1 MKMPPFSIERIHFV
15 GIGGIG
21 MSGIAEIL
29 HQLGY
34 QVQGSD
40 LSRNNNVIR
49 LEKLGIKI
57 LQGHDEANIDGC
69 DVVVISSAVSN
80 TNPEVVKARELHL
93 PVVKRAEMLAEL
105 MRLKWTISVGGSH
118 GKTTT
123 TSLISTMLKQAGCDP
138 TIITGG
144 IINALG
150 TNAILGKG
158 DMMVVEADESDG
170 SFQYLPST
178 MVIATNID
186 PEHMDYYGSL
196 DALKDAFVK
205 FVNNI
210 PFYGLGVVCGDDKNI
225 QSILPAFSNKRIVTY
240 GFSAS
245 NNVQATNVVAAEG
258 GMMFDVI
265 FNESFKW
272 SNVAKIKEIKGLFL
286 PMFGEHNILN
296 ALATLCVAQEMG
308 ISEANIRDA
317 LNHFSGVKRRFTI
330 TGVVNT
336 ITFVDD
342 YAHHPTEIKAVLD
355 AADKFKKGRLLVVMQ
370 PHRYSR
376 LKEHFSEFVDAFVG
390 ASIDELCVTPV
401 YSAGE
406 AEIENINS
414 NALVRSMQS
423 ANVNA
428 VFVES
433 EDELK
438 QRLLKALQP
447 DDTVIF
453 MGAGDITKWAYDMP
467 NVLKVNLGV

>member
-57 LQGHDEANIDGC
+57 VQGHDGANIDGC

-210 PFYGLGVVCGDDKNI
+210 PFYGLGVVCGDDQNI

-245 NNVQATNVVAAEG
+245 NNVQATNVVAVEG
-258 GMMFDVI
+258 GMMFDVV

-272 SNVAKIKEIKGLFL
+272 SNVAKIKKIKGLFL

-438 QRLLKALQP
+438 QRLLKVLQP
-447 DDTVIF
+447 NDTVIF

-467 NVLKVNLGV
+467 NVLKVNSGV